1 MVHIKKFFKKKKSVL
16 AAVWEIKCGTGSQFR
31 SLLQRSKR
39 RIIHSGLN
47 EDYSQEAGERGWI
60 PDTF

>member
-1 MVHIKKFFKKKKSVL
+1 MVHIKNFLKKKSAL
-16 AAVWEIKCGTGSQFR
+16 ADIWEIKCGTGRQFR

-39 RIIHSGLN
+39 RTIHSGLN
-47 EDYSQEAGERGWI
+47 EDYSQEAGEHGWI